1 MYFQMKLHYN
11 QTFSKALT
19 QQKLCIYYRPS
30 ALTSHHL
37 YYLHIIHK
45 ILN

>member
-1 MYFQMKLHYN
+1 MYFQIKLHYN
-11 QTFSKALT
+11 QTFSKILT
-19 QQKLCIYYRPS
+19 QQKLSIYYRPS
-30 ALTSHHL
+30 GSTNHRL